1 MLSASTVRNLGQKE
15 YEKRKS
21 AALEVETMVRDLRD
35 SGDFERI
42 GQLIVQL
49 IDDLAASPQ
58 PNVRKGALHAL
69 AGTAIGLRQ
78 DVDRHLAELL
88 RPVLASFSDQDPRVR
103 YYGCEALYNIAKV
116 ARAGCVK
123 HFKPIFDGL
132 FKLSADTDISVQNG
146 MQLLDRLMKDVVTEA
161 EDFDIEGFMPLLGE
175 KIYVSNPF
183 SRQFLVGWI
192 SALDSILISILL
204 TQEYNA
210 IH

>member
-103 YYGCEALYNIAKV
+103 YYGR
-116 ARAGCVK
+116 ARRRARCPCKRGRSPLFTRRQEENCV
-123 HFKPIFDGL
+123 FRGL
-132 FKLSADTDISVQNG
+132 
-146 MQLLDRLMKDVVTEA
+146 
-161 EDFDIEGFMPLLGE
+161 
-175 KIYVSNPF
+175 
-183 SRQFLVGWI
+183 
-192 SALDSILISILL
+192 
-204 TQEYNA
+204 
-210 IH
+210 